1 MFSIHII
8 NEKMKLYVAK
18 KKQNDNFSVNENVK
32 NEVQS
37 VSIQVL
43 KIQSS
48 ILHILVFFIIT
59 FFYIALI

>member
-43 KIQSS
+43 KIQ
-48 ILHILVFFIIT
+48 
-59 FFYIALI
+59 